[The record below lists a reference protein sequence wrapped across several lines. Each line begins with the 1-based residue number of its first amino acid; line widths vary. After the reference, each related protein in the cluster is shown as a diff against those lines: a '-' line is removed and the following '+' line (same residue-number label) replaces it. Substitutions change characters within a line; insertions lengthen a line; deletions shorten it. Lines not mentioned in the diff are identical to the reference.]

1 MAQNVFKSWR
11 HKLYTTALHIGI
23 DTLYKLAEFLN
34 QFIIKHMNLD
44 IT

>member
-1 MAQNVFKSWR
+1 MLLFICLCSSWMAQNVFESWR

-34 QFIIKHMNLD
+34 
-44 IT
+44 